1 MSVATP
7 SVTSSRS
14 AALGSTRGLTAA
26 LVPVGRAFFAAI
38 FLMAGRSHFDP
49 ATIAYAGSAGVP
61 FAEFLVPASG
71 MLAFL
76 GGLSV
81 LLGWRARLGA
91 AMLVAFLVPVTLGMH
106 AFWAVTDPM
115 MAQMQFAMFM
125 KNLGLLGGALLV
137 AHLGAGPY
145 SLDARR
151 EAASSSRW
159 GT

>member
-1 MSVATP
+1 MSVATS
-7 SVTSSRS
+7 SVPSSRS
-14 AALGSTRGLTAA
+14 AALGSTRSLTAV
-26 LVPVGRAFFAAI
+26 LVPVGRVFFAAI
-38 FLMAGRSHFDP
+38 FLMAGGTHFAP
-49 ATIAYAGSAGVP
+49 ATIAYARSAGVP

-71 MLAFL
+71 VLAFL

-91 AMLVAFLVPVTLGMH
+91 AMLVAFLVPVTLSMH
-106 AFWAVTDPM
+106 AFWTVPDPM

-125 KNLGLLGGALLV
+125 KNLGLLGAALLV

-151 EAASSSRW
+151 ESARSSQ
-159 GT
+159 

>member
-1 MSVATP
+1 MSVAM
-7 SVTSSRS
+7 SSATSSRS
-14 AALGSTRGLTAA
+14 IPESARSLTAA

-49 ATIAYAGSAGVP
+49 ATIAYARSAGVA

-71 MLAFL
+71 VLASL

-81 LLGWRARLGA
+81 LLGWHARLGA

-106 AFWAVTDPM
+106 AFWTVNDPM

-125 KNLGLLGGALLV
+125 KNLGLLGGAMIV

-145 SLDARR
+145 SLDALQQSARR
-151 EAASSSRW
+151 SR
-159 GT
+159 

>member
-1 MSVATP
+1 MSAATP
-7 SVTSSRS
+7 SVTSSH
-14 AALGSTRGLTAA
+14 AALGSTRSLTAA

-49 ATIAYAGSAGVP
+49 AAIAYARSAGVP
-61 FAEFLVPASG
+61 FAELLVPASG
-71 MLAFL
+71 VLAFL
-76 GGLSV
+76 GGLAV

-91 AMLVAFLVPVTLGMH
+91 AMLVAFLVPVTLSMH
-106 AFWAVTDPM
+106 AFWTVKDPM

-125 KNLGLLGGALLV
+125 KNLGLLGGALIV

-151 EAASSSRW
+151 EAASPSR
-159 GT
+159 

>member
-1 MSVATP
+1 MSLATP
-7 SVTSSRS
+7 SVTSGRS
-14 AALGSTRGLTAA
+14 AALGSIQSFTAA

-49 ATIAYAGSAGVP
+49 AAISYARSAGVP
-61 FAEFLVPASG
+61 FAELLVPASG
-71 MLAFL
+71 ILAFL

-91 AMLVAFLVPVTLGMH
+91 AMLVAFLIPVTLSMH
-106 AFWAVTDPM
+106 AFWAVKDPM
-115 MAQMQFAMFM
+115 MSQMQLAMFM
-125 KNLGLLGGALLV
+125 KNVGLLGAALIV

-151 EAASSSRW
+151 VAAPSSQ
-159 GT
+159 